1 MTNPASAK
9 AKANIAAVGPRRPPA
24 AATRRI
30 PLGAV
35 ARYAL
40 DEYLETG
47 GESRVVL
54 CPSGRDLEEDLAF
67 LRTASR
73 RLLWPAPPRAIADA
87 IEGLLSETRRAR
99 LPAPAR
105 RGGRSSQALLLEGEV
120 TRARARAAL
129 DSPVRLGIVENV
141 ARVR

>member
-9 AKANIAAVGPRRPPA
+9 AKAKASIAAIGPRRPPV

-30 PLGAV
+30 PLEVV

-47 GESRVVL
+47 AQSRVVL

-67 LRTASR
+67 LRAAR
-73 RLLWPAPPRAIADA
+73 QRLFWPAPPRAIGDA
-87 IEGLLSETRRAR
+87 IAGLLSETRGERSA
-99 LPAPAR
+99 PAPR
-105 RGGRSSQALLLEGEV
+105 RGGRSSQALLL
-120 TRARARAAL
+120 
-129 DSPVRLGIVENV
+129 
-141 ARVR
+141 